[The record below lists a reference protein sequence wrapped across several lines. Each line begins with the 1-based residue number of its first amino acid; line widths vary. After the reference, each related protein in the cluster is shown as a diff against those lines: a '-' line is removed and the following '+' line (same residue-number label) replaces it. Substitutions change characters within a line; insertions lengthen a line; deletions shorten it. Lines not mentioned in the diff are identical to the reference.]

1 MVRGRCVSYSVF
13 EKGTL
18 DHHRYIKEVL
28 SVALRYRNSKFGRN
42 NWTFQQDNG
51 TAHTHQETQEWCCQ
65 HFPSFLDKNT
75 WPAKSRF
82 EFFGLLHLGQ
92 IRSSHQMG

>member
-1 MVRGRCVSYSVF
+1 MPLVLF

-28 SVALRYRNSKFGRN
+28 PVALPYGNSKFKT

-51 TAHTHQETQEWCCQ
+51 TPHTHQKTHEWCSQ
-65 HFPSFLDKNT
+65 HFPPFIDEDT
-75 WPAKSRF
+75 WPANNPD
-82 EFFGLLHLGQ
+82 LNPWDYC
-92 IRSSHQMG
+92 I